1 MYGAGNFRMNI
12 VVLGA
17 GAIGSLF
24 GALLSKKN
32 NVILIGRTSHVNA
45 IRKNGLSIDGKTQ
58 LNVNVSAVDSV
69 DTVPFSVDL
78 LIVTVKSYD
87 TKSAIDQAKQII
99 HDKTVVLSLQNGLDN
114 IKAIEHVVERRQ
126 IIAGVTTHGAFFSK
140 PGCIKHTGVGKTVL
154 GELDGESSERIKN
167 IETVFNQ
174 VGIKAVVSE
183 NIIKEIWVK
192 AVINSCINPLTAFFG
207 CRNGYLLENPI
218 LEKNVE
224 NVCKESTSVANAYG
238 IKLSYQDL
246 VNKTKEVI
254 RETSEN
260 YSSMLQSVRKGKKTE
275 IDSINGALV
284 NIGRTYSI
292 DVPLNEILVFLIKTF
307 SEQ

>member
-1 MYGAGNFRMNI
+1 MNI

-45 IRKNGLSIDGKTQ
+45 IRKNGLSIGGKTQ
-58 LNVNVSAVDSV
+58 LNVKISAKDSINSI
-69 DTVPFSVDL
+69 PFSVDL

-167 IETVFNQ
+167 IENIFNLAEI
-174 VGIKAVVSE
+174 GTVVSK
-183 NIIKEIWVK
+183 NIIKDMWVK
-192 AVINSCINPLTAFFG
+192 AVINSSINPITAFFG
-207 CRNGYLLENPI
+207 CSNGYLLENPL
-218 LEKNVE
+218 LEKIVE
-224 NVCKESTSVANAYG
+224 KICEESTNVANAYG
-238 IKLSYQDL
+238 IKLSYSDMVQR
-246 VNKTKEVI
+246 TKEVI
-254 RETSEN
+254 RKTSEN
-260 YSSMLQSVRKGKKTE
+260 YSSMLQSVQKGKTTE
-275 IDSINGALV
+275 IDSINGVLID
-284 NIGRTYSI
+284 IGRTYNV
-292 DVPLNEILVFLIKTF
+292 DVSLNEILVSLIKNLF
-307 SEQ
+307 NNSFFV

>member
-114 IKAIEHVVERRQ
+114 IKAIEHVIDRRQ

-167 IETVFNQ
+167 IENIFNLAEI
-174 VGIKAVVSE
+174 GTVVSK

-224 NVCKESTSVANAYG
+224 NVCKESTSVVNAYG

-292 DVPLNEILVFLIKTF
+292 DVPLNEILVSLVKTF

>member
-1 MYGAGNFRMNI
+1 MNI

-32 NVILIGRTSHVNA
+32 NVVLIGRSSHVNA
-45 IRKNGLSIDGKTQ
+45 INKNGLSIDGKTQ
-58 LNVNVSAVDSV
+58 LNVKISAKDSV
-69 DTVPFSVDL
+69 NSVPFSVDL

-87 TKSAIDQAKQII
+87 TKSAVDQARKII
-99 HDKTVVLSLQNGLDN
+99 NDETVVLSLQNGLDN
-114 IKAIEHVVERRQ
+114 IKAIKHVVERRQ

-154 GELDGESSERIKN
+154 GELDDESSERIKN
-167 IETVFNQ
+167 IETVFES
-174 VGIKAVVSE
+174 VGIKTVVSE
-183 NIIKEIWVK
+183 NIIKEIWIK
-192 AVINSCINPLTAFFG
+192 AIINSCINPLTAFFG
-207 CRNGYLLENPI
+207 CNNGYLLENPI
-218 LEKNVE
+218 LEKIVE
-224 NVCKESTSVANAYG
+224 NVCEESTSVANAYG
-238 IKLSYQDL
+238 IKLSYQDM

-254 RETSEN
+254 LETSEN

-284 NIGRTYSI
+284 NSGRTYSI
-292 DVPLNEILVFLIKTF
+292 DVPLNEILVSLVKTF

>member
-1 MYGAGNFRMNI
+1 MNI

-17 GAIGSLF
+17 GAVGSLF
-24 GALLSKKN
+24 GAFLSKKN

-45 IRKNGLSIDGKTQ
+45 IRKNGLSIGGKTQ
-58 LNVNVSAVDSV
+58 LNVKISAKDSINSI
-69 DTVPFSVDL
+69 PFSVDL

-99 HDKTVVLSLQNGLDN
+99 RDRTVVLSLQNGLDN

-167 IETVFNQ
+167 IKNIFNLAEI
-174 VGIKAVVSE
+174 GTVVSK
-183 NIIKEIWVK
+183 NIIKEIWIK

-238 IKLSYQDL
+238 VKLSYLDM

-292 DVPLNEILVFLIKTF
+292 DVPLNEILVSLVKFF
-307 SEQ
+307 SER

>member
-32 NVILIGRTSHVNA
+32 NVILIGRTYHVNA
-45 IRKNGLSIDGKTQ
+45 IRKNGLSINGKTQ

-87 TKSAIDQAKQII
+87 TKPAIDQAKQII

-167 IETVFNQ
+167 IENIFNLT
-174 VGIKAVVSE
+174 GIKTVIS
-183 NIIKEIWVK
+183 KEIVREMWVK
-192 AVINSCINPLTAFFG
+192 AVINSSINPLTAFFG
-207 CRNGYLLENPI
+207 CRNGYLLENLI

-224 NVCKESTSVANAYG
+224 NVCEESTSVANAYG
-238 IKLSYQDL
+238 VKLSYQDM

-284 NIGRTYSI
+284 TIGRTHNI
-292 DVPLNEILVFLIKTF
+292 DVPLNEILVSLVKTF